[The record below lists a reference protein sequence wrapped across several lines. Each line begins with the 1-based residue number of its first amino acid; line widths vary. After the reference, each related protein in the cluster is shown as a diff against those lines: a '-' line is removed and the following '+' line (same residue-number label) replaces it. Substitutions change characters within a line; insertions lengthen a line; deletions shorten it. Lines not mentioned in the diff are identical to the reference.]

1 MKKIVG
7 KSMLNYQKLE
17 TVLVKT
23 ESDVNGSQLV
33 YLREDDL
40 GDARTPNHLMHGCNI
55 RTKVT
60 Q

>member
-1 MKKIVG
+1 
-7 KSMLNYQKLE
+7 MLNYQKLE